1 MKKKDFQEITQ
12 TLKSGDS
19 IILQIRALVF
29 MPARAAAP
37 PLAHCFYLS
46 SDSDFISVSYE
57 GTVSEGGILSN
68 GDKLPNRVNYA
79 RIEKIEKL

>member
-1 MKKKDFQEITQ
+1 MKKKDFQEITG
-12 TLKSGDS
+12 TLKRGDF
-19 IILQIRALVF
+19 IILQIRALTF

-37 PLAHCFYLS
+37 PLAHCVFVS
-46 SDSDFISVSYE
+46 ADSEFISVSFE
-57 GTVSEGGILSN
+57 QTVSEGGIISN